1 MRDPYL
7 YGLLRNNSNY
17 YEGFEREDEVVFS
30 LVSNP
35 EMSVHLWIGY
45 LDDIL
50 GEPPLNGSEWTGL
63 TRDYHQ
69 TEGAFSQEVESVT
82 VDPTEYLADLQQYAD
97 RKFDEPETAEVY
109 QLIIAFLK
117 YAVEEK
123 SLIELQV
130 N

>member
-1 MRDPYL
+1 MDT
-7 YGLLRNNSNY
+7 GLLRNNYTY
-17 YEGFEREDEVVFS
+17 YEGFEGEDEVVFT

-35 EMSVHLWIGY
+35 ETSIHLWIGY

-50 GEPPLNGSEWTGL
+50 GDPPLNGSEWTGL

-69 TEGAFSQEVESVT
+69 TEGAFSSEGESVT
-82 VDPTEYLADLQQYAD
+82 VDSAEYLTDLQQYAG
-97 RKFDEPETAEVY
+97 RVFDEPETAEVF
-109 QLIIAFLK
+109 QLIMTFLK

-123 SLIELQV
+123 SLIKLQV